1 MARKALLIG
10 LDVYSFA
17 AGRDSCSPALANLDA
32 FSQVLH
38 SSIGQF
44 QEEDVETLINPD
56 DQQMRQAIERLSSH
70 CRPHDVRLL
79 YICGLGLVEWSS
91 GQFYLPG
98 YNAQPER
105 LLNTAL
111 STDFICGL
119 MDSSHCR
126 NQLILLDVCWAAPE
140 ALLEGSFVGPRQ
152 ALKGAQTEPLLS
164 RLATSYRAVLL
175 AQNPATGWVTTE
187 AGLSEY
193 THCLTEGI
201 DTGLADVGADG
212 FISVAD
218 LQQYLE
224 QSLERLSLQTQARL
238 QAPAASAEIQ
248 LFKLPQYDPE
258 AEYRRSVEEYVTKD
272 QGQISDQSRQVLN
285 FLRAHLG
292 LVADLGQRIEAEV
305 LRPFQERQERLQ
317 RYETAFAEAI
327 ALENPPRKSMRRWLR
342 HLQHSLALSAEEVT
356 QIEARHGAQTVPFGR
371 PSPRLEALRVAPV
384 VPLESDRNGAAL

>member
-10 LDVYSFA
+10 LDVYGFA
-17 AGRDSCSPALANLDA
+17 TSRDSCSPALANLDA
-32 FSQVLH
+32 FRQVLH

-56 DQQMRQAIERLSSH
+56 DQQMRQAVERLSSH

-79 YICGLGLVEWSS
+79 YICGLGLVDCSS

-98 YNAQPER
+98 YNTQPDR

-111 STDFICGL
+111 SADFICGML
-119 MDSSHCR
+119 DSSHCR
-126 NQLILLDVCWAAPE
+126 NQLIMLDVCWATPE
-140 ALLEGSFVGPRQ
+140 GAGQ
-152 ALKGAQTEPLLS
+152 ALKGAYVEQLLN

-175 AQNPATGWVTTE
+175 AQNPAAGWAITE

-193 THCLTEGI
+193 TYCLTEGI
-201 DTGLADVGADG
+201 DTGLADIGADG

-224 QSLERLSLQTQARL
+224 QSLERFSRQTQAFL

-272 QGQISDQSRQVLN
+272 QGQISEQSRQVLN
-285 FLRAHLG
+285 FLQAHLG

-327 ALENPPRKSMRRWLR
+327 ALENPPRKSIRRWLR
-342 HLQHSLALSAEEVT
+342 HLQHSLALSYEDVA
-356 QIEARHGAQTVPFGR
+356 QIEARQGAQAVPFGR
-371 PSPRLEALRVAPV
+371 PAVRLEALRPEPTPVRVAPV
-384 VPLESDRNGAAL
+384 VPLESDRSEAAL